1 MKNYIWLII
10 ISLGFLQAC
19 GDPKESLS
27 DEDSI
32 FERVTSDVSGVTFKN
47 VVPESETLN
56 QFNYHYFCEGELLR
70 IHLSIIF
77 TFQEVVKLKNSINT
91 NLLILYEILDST

>member
-32 FERVTSDVSGVTFKN
+32 FERVTSDISGVTFKN

-56 QFNYHYFCEGELLR
+56 QFNYHYFFNGAGVGMGDINNDGLNDLYFA
-70 IHLSIIF
+70 S
-77 TFQEVVKLKNSINT
+77 NSKCRCNGR
-91 NLLILYEILDST
+91 